1 VTASQSLSIRK
12 AEHYPIP
19 TGLEES
25 DMSLTMIHYTDFEE
39 LLRNLNWNTSEP
51 FWLSSQACAFNQLH
65 EMGLQKLPILNKRLD
80 WLQQHQKQ

>member
-1 VTASQSLSIRK
+1 
-12 AEHYPIP
+12 
-19 TGLEES
+19 
-25 DMSLTMIHYTDFEE
+25 MSLTMIHYNDFEE